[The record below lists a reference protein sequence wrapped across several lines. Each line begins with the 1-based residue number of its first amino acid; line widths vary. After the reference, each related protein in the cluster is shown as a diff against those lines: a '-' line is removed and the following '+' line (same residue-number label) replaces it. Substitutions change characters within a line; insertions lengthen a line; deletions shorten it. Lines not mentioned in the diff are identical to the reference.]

1 MKKNQMIIILVVVV
15 VVCCVLSTVIAM
27 TTTTSDPASAPVS
40 DPVSDP
46 VSEADTVSAVEFD
59 ESIPGREP
67 PFGRYVRFSFHE
79 GAPGKYILAPKE
91 IKVFDMQGVNVA
103 LNKPVTAHGHHSLEG
118 YPKENAVDGDENTI
132 WHSEHGS
139 DTDWI
144 EIDLG
149 KDIKISKIIIT
160 QGTGTTVYN
169 GVAGWAR
176 MSGGGPD
183 SGDKGSYI
191 TIKGTEPD
199 SIWKTE
205 DIKAVSSVYVYDFTK
220 ETGKWET
227 EDIN

>member
-1 MKKNQMIIILVVVV
+1 MKKNQMIIILVVVL
-15 VVCCVLSTVIAM
+15 CVLSVVIAM
-27 TTTTSDPASAPVS
+27 TTTTSDQDSAPVS
-40 DPVSDP
+40 APVSEP

-79 GAPGKYILAPKE
+79 GAPAKYILAPKE

-103 LNKPVTAHGHHSLEG
+103 LNKPVTAHGHHSKSRF
-118 YPKENAVDGDENTI
+118 PKENAVDGDENTI
-132 WHSEHGS
+132 WHSRTGG

-160 QGTGTTVYN
+160 QGAGTTVYN
-169 GVAGWAR
+169 GVASGAR

-183 SGDKGSYI
+183 SSDKGSYI
-191 TIKGTEPD
+191 TIKGADQKVIFE
-199 SIWKTE
+199 TE
-205 DIKAVSSVYVYDFTK
+205 DIKTVAAKYTYDFTK
-220 ETGKWET
+220 ETEKW
-227 EDIN
+227 D

>member
-1 MKKNQMIIILVVVV
+1 MKKNQMIIILVVVL
-15 VVCCVLSTVIAM
+15 CVLSVVIAM
-27 TTTTSDPASAPVS
+27 TTTTSDQDSAPVS
-40 DPVSDP
+40 APDSEP

-79 GAPGKYILAPKE
+79 GAPAKYILAPKE

-103 LNKPVTAHGHHSLEG
+103 LNKPVTVHGHHSIERF
-118 YPKENAVDGDENTI
+118 PKENAVDGDENTI
-132 WHSEHGS
+132 WHSRTGG

-160 QGTGTTVYN
+160 QGAGTTVYN
-169 GVAGWAR
+169 GVASGAR

-205 DIKAVSSVYVYDFTK
+205 DIKRVSSIYVYDFTK

>member
-1 MKKNQMIIILVVVV
+1 MKKKQMIIILAILV
-15 VVCCVLSTVIAM
+15 VVCCVSYIVMTM
-27 TTTTSDPASAPVS
+27 TTTTSVPASDPASAPAS
-40 DPVSDP
+40 DPVSG
-46 VSEADTVSAVEFD
+46 ADTVVEFD
-59 ESIPGREP
+59 ESTPGREP

-79 GAPGKYILAPKE
+79 GAPGKYILAPNE

-103 LNKPVTAHGHHSLEG
+103 LDKPVTAHGHHNKTA
-118 YPKENAVDGDENTI
+118 YPKENAVDGDEDTL
-132 WHSEHGS
+132 WHSRHGS

-144 EIDLG
+144 EVDLG
-149 KDIKISKIIIT
+149 KDIKISKIMIT
-160 QGTGTTVYN
+160 QDTGHR
-169 GVAGWAR
+169 GEAR

-205 DIKAVSSVYVYDFTK
+205 DIKRVSSIYVYDFTK

-227 EDIN
+227 DSDRLRFV